1 MECEE
6 FKKLASSYV
15 AHQLPQ
21 EKIQEIE
28 EHLCICEFCRN
39 YLKNILE
46 ESPQAISSN
55 TLKEKKS
62 EEKKED
68 KFFAYTI
75 LVVAFLLFIFL
86 LYLLL
91 SYKP

>member
-6 FKKLASSYV
+6 FRKLAPSYV
-15 AHQLPQ
+15 NHQLPQ

-28 EHLCICEFCRN
+28 EHLCICESCRN
-39 YLKNILE
+39 YLGKILDL
-46 ESPQAISSN
+46 P
-55 TLKEKKS
+55 EKPAEKS
-62 EEKKED
+62 EEELLKKND
-68 KFFAYTI
+68 NFFNYIILTI
-75 LVVAFLLFIFL
+75 AFLLFIFL